1 MHLIKL
7 MEWGKLVTIDL
18 DSCDKEK
25 IKNKKEIRLFIVEL
39 CKKINI
45 RKFGPTRIKR
55 FGEGSLKGYSAM
67 QFLNTSSITLHFDEE
82 KDRAFIDIFSCKNF
96 DSKVVEKFSKEFFKA
111 KKSRKK
117 ILLRG

>member
-7 MEWGKLVTIDL
+7 MEWGKLVIINL
-18 DSCDKEK
+18 YNCSKEL
-25 IKNKKEIRLFIVEL
+25 ITNKKEIKRFVGEL

-82 KDRAFIDIFSCKNF
+82 KNRAFIDIFSCKNF
-96 DSKVVEKFSKEFFKA
+96 DSKVAERFSKEFFKA
-111 KKSRKK
+111 KKSRKR

>member
-7 MEWGKLVTIDL
+7 MEWGKLVIINL
-18 DSCDKEK
+18 YNCDKEK
-25 IKNKKEIRLFIVEL
+25 IKNKKEIKLFIVEL
-39 CKKINI
+39 CKKINM

-67 QFLNTSSITLHFDEE
+67 QFLNTSSMTLHFDEE

-96 DSKVVEKFSKEFFKA
+96 DSKVAEKFSKEFFKA
-111 KKSRKK
+111 EKSRKR

>member
-7 MEWGKLVTIDL
+7 MEWGKLVIINLYD
-18 DSCDKEK
+18 CDKE
-25 IKNKKEIRLFIVEL
+25 IITNKKEIKLFIVEL
-39 CKKINI
+39 CKKLNM

-55 FGEGSLKGYSAM
+55 FGEDSLKGYSAM
-67 QFLNTSSITLHFDEE
+67 QFLSTSSITLHFDEE
-82 KDRAFIDIFSCKNF
+82 KDRAFIDIFSCRNF
-96 DSKVVEKFSKEFFKA
+96 DSKVTEKFSKEFFKA